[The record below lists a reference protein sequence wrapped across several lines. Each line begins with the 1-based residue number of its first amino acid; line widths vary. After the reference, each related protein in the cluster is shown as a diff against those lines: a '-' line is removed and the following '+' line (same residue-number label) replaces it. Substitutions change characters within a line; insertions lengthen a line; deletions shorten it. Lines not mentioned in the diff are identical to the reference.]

1 MSKSELVNEYF
12 EKAKAEAE
20 LCETHADK
28 CKAFLSL
35 AEFIMKYTDKVETIT
50 NSNTNTNS
58 NANNS
63 KKKITFL
70 DDNKVKYLYGN
81 VEFIFDLDAKFS
93 YPSCVLR

>member
-35 AEFIMKYTDKVETIT
+35 AEFIMKYTDKVETDVDMELNI
-50 NSNTNTNS
+50 S
-58 NANNS
+58 
-63 KKKITFL
+63 I
-70 DDNKVKYLYGN
+70 DYGEGDN
-81 VEFIFDLDAKFS
+81 E
-93 YPSCVLR
+93 